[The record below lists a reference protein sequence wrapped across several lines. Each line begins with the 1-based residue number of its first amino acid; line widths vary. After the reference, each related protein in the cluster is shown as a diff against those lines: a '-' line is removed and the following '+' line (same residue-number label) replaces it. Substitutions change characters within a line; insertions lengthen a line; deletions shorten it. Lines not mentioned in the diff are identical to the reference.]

1 MKLFTVT
8 AIALASALAI
18 AGCNRTSDQSATP
31 GEGNMSQ
38 APAPQSTVP
47 NGAPGA
53 AESAGASAG
62 AAIDDATVTAKVKAA
77 LAATDGIS
85 GTDIS
90 VETQQGTVILTG
102 KVADATQSQRA
113 AQVAQA
119 VEGVRSVDNRLQSSS

>member
-1 MKLFTVT
+1 MKLYVLS
-8 AIALASALAI
+8 AVALASVLAI
-18 AGCNRTSDQSATP
+18 TGCNRTSDQTALP
-31 GEGNMSQ
+31 GDGKTSQ
-38 APAPQSTVP
+38 APTPQSNAP
-47 NGAPGA
+47 SGAPGS
-53 AESAGASAG
+53 AESMGAGAG

-90 VETQQGTVILTG
+90 VETQQGTVILSG

-119 VEGVRSVDNRLQSSS
+119 VEGVRSVDNRLQTSS

>member
-1 MKLFTVT
+1 MKLYTLS
-8 AIALASALAI
+8 AIALASALAL
-18 AGCNRTSDQSATP
+18 AGCNRTSDQSMTP
-31 GEGNMSQ
+31 GDGKTSQ
-38 APAPQSTVP
+38 APTPQSTVP
-47 NGAPGA
+47 SGAPGS
-53 AESAGASAG
+53 AENAGATAG

-77 LAATDGIS
+77 LAATDGIA

>member
-1 MKLFTVT
+1 MKLYTVC
-8 AIALASALAI
+8 AIALASTLAI
-18 AGCNRTSDQSATP
+18 AGCNRNSDQSAIP
-31 GEGNMSQ
+31 GDGTTSQ
-38 APAPQSTVP
+38 APMPQAAPS
-47 NGAPGA
+47 NGPPGS
-53 AESAGASAG
+53 AESTGATAG

-77 LAATDGIS
+77 LAATDGIT

-113 AQVAQA
+113 AQIAQA